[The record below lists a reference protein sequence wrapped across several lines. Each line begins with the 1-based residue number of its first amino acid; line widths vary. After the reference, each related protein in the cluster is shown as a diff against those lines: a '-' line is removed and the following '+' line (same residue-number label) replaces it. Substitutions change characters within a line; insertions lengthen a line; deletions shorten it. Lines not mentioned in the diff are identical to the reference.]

1 VKKRYVFGLVV
12 LAVVVAQVG
21 PAFGAPSLASLVKR
35 VTKLEQAD
43 RKLRSTDLSLLQLI
57 KLTSVS
63 TSVQSSSMTQSTT
76 NYRTFSGSASCS
88 SGSLVS
94 GGVRWNSPLYG
105 DYHII
110 ESGPD
115 PGGVS
120 WTAAVNTGR
129 DWTTPL
135 QYPQV
140 YAVCADVD

>member
-1 VKKRYVFGLVV
+1 MVKKRHVFGLVV

-21 PAFGAPSLASLVKR
+21 PAFGAPSLASIVKR

-43 RKLRSTDLSLLQLI
+43 RTLRSTDLSLLQRIQLSSI
-57 KLTSVS
+57 E
-63 TSVQSSSMTQSTT
+63 TSVQSSYMTQSTT
-76 NYRTFSGSASCS
+76 NLRTFSGYASCR

-94 GGVRWNSPLYG
+94 GGVRWNSALWG

-120 WTAAVNTGR
+120 WTAAVNTGNGQ
-129 DWTTPL
+129 TPS